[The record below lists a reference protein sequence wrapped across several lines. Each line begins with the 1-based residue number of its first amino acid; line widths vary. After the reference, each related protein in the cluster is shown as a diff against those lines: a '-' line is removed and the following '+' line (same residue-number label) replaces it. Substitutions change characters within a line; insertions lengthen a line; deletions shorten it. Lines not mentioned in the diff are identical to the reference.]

1 MKEKD
6 VYAELSS
13 IRDLM
18 ERSSKF
24 ISLSGLSGVL
34 AGVYALAGAGL
45 GYMLVSNFQNLLEPT
60 DNYSIEPVIFWQLF
74 MIAIAVLSFS
84 LVTGCWLTIRKAR
97 EKGQDVWNPVS
108 RRLLFAMSVPLITGG
123 LFILIM
129 ISKGN
134 YLYIASACLIFYGLA
149 LVAGSHYTYTD
160 IKWLGI
166 CEILFGL
173 LALTMPRYGLI
184 LWTFGFGLLHI
195 LYGSIMHFKYD
206 R

>member
-1 MKEKD
+1 MQEKD

-34 AGVYALAGAGL
+34 AGIYALAGAGL
-45 GYMLVSNFQNLLEPT
+45 GYKLVSNFQSPSGPT
-60 DNYSIEPVIFWQLF
+60 DNYVFEPVIFWQLF
-74 MIAIAVLSFS
+74 IIAIAVLVFS
-84 LVTGCWLTIRKAR
+84 LVTGCWLTMRKAR
-97 EKGQDVWNPVS
+97 EKGQNVWNPVS
-108 RRLLFAMSVPLITGG
+108 HRLLSAMAVPLFTGG

-129 ISKGN
+129 ISKGD
-134 YLYIASACLIFYGLA
+134 YPYIASACLIFYGLA

-166 CEILFGL
+166 CEILLGL
-173 LALTMPRYGLI
+173 AALILPAYGLI
-184 LWTFGFGLLHI
+184 LWTTGFGLLHI